1 VLHAGSSRV
10 GCVTRTYTRERQPG
24 ATPGCRTLT
33 RSGEGGQPRA
43 TRDAGMD
50 ARLTGEEAA
59 GGLTSLFK
67 VQPDF
72 GKKKNG

>member
-1 VLHAGSSRV
+1 
-10 GCVTRTYTRERQPG
+10 
-24 ATPGCRTLT
+24 
-33 RSGEGGQPRA
+33 
-43 TRDAGMD
+43 MD